1 MKFFVGI
8 ARFRLDFAAC
18 SSLKDKRRYL
28 KSILDRLGNSR
39 LVGAAE
45 VGDRDFWKSGVIG
58 VVCVSSSRTLVLKAI
73 DGSRRTIEFTGIEV
87 IDSET
92 WVLKP
97 EDL

>member
-1 MKFFVGI
+1 LKFFVGI

-18 SSLKDKRRYL
+18 SSLKDKRRYMR
-28 KSILDRLGNSR
+28 SILDRLGNSR
-39 LVGAAE
+39 LVGVAE
-45 VGDRDFWKSGVIG
+45 VGDREFWKSGVIG
-58 VVCVSSSRTLVLKAI
+58 FVCVSSSRGLVLKAI
-73 DGSRRTIEFTGIEV
+73 DGARRTIEFSGVEV